1 MQDQNPALRGFSQ
14 EDSYQDGVGWE
25 SSKAVF
31 LQICREQPAFE
42 TALAVAREWN
52 SEYADPP
59 WGDGA
64 QGLTYQITRL
74 WNRRNSDQSQV
85 FSGGISYARL
95 SRPKVPSHELGESIV
110 AKYGPGAAAKIR
122 AASKRCPNAVNAL
135 DFLFP
140 GNPWIAAS
148 WQSVKDQQTYR
159 REAIRGHENRYAW
172 LTPNPF
178 QQKQVKVSGS
188 WSMRCDP
195 NVLRRDHMVVEFD
208 LKERYGW
215 GPSIQRWRAAGL
227 SALDVHGAFFL
238 WLAAAAGFLPFMI
251 VYSGSVSYHAW
262 YDARGVSRE
271 NLEHLVELTLPLGGD
286 PASLVPS
293 QLFRMPGGTRLR
305 KINNKITH
313 VRQEVV
319 FWRPYRRD

>member
-1 MQDQNPALRGFSQ
+1 MQDQNPSLRGFSQ
-14 EDSYQDGVGWE
+14 EDSYQNGTGWE

-31 LQICREQPAFE
+31 LQICREQPTFE
-42 TALAVAREWN
+42 TALAVAKAWN
-52 SEYADPP
+52 LEYADPL
-59 WGDGA
+59 WGDGP
-64 QGLTYQITRL
+64 QGITYQITRL
-74 WNRRNSDQSQV
+74 WNRRNSEDTQV

-95 SRPKVPSHELGESIV
+95 SRPKVCSHELGESIV
-110 AKYGPGAAAKIR
+110 AKYGPGATAKIR

-140 GNPWIAAS
+140 GNLWIAVSQYA
-148 WQSVKDQQTYR
+148 VNDQRTTQ
-159 REAIRGHENRYAW
+159 REAIRGAESRYAW

-178 QQKQVKVSGS
+178 RQKQVKVGRS
-188 WSMRCDP
+188 WSMRCDA
-195 NVLRRDHMVVEFD
+195 NVLRRDHMVIEFD

-215 GPSIQRWRAAGL
+215 GPSIQRWNAAGL

-238 WLAAAAGFLPFMI
+238 WLAAATGFSPFMI

-271 NLEHLVELTLPLGGD
+271 KLERLVELTLPLGGD

-313 VRQEVV
+313 VPQSVV
-319 FWRPYRRD
+319 FWNPYKA